1 MTGVVRWILAA
12 CCIGGMLLS
21 LTLMSVWASPTAPDV
36 PPANDSPASPFVI
49 PADGGFPYLA
59 PLIDVAD
66 ATTLGD
72 PAPSC
77 LTSGQLSNSVWYSF
91 TPDVSQIYRFSTS
104 GSSSLAYFAPAP
116 TSTSLNDTY
125 LVLFDANF
133 NSIACDNDGGAGFQ
147 AELEQA
153 LVAGTQ
159 YYIMVAQ
166 WSSSTPPAVVYP
178 RSSVQLYVAPATL
191 SNDTCAAPVALSLN
205 SVVVGTTND
214 ATNDYQTS
222 TSGPW
227 NSADSYGN
235 FSTTSTGRDL
245 VYSFTAPTTDTY
257 SFRLHNTHDTVDIS
271 MANPVLYIAETCPAV
286 TGTPLEVAFAVGA
299 NRTAERGNA
308 EVTAPYELAEGQTVY
323 VFVDS
328 SDSTTYGF
336 RLEVNQSAVEQEPNG
351 TPAEAAVYEKPLMGG
366 FATGSTDIDF
376 FALTI
381 PQTNSRVFAIADAG
395 GNNSN
400 SMQLRVTT
408 LSDTLEYDSGN
419 NDTPFGSSASNVAG
433 VPVSAGQVYLRLNHG
448 STSQPY
454 RLFSVVQPPLAQA
467 VVEQEPNDSAA
478 TATVGASG
486 YFSGTLA
493 GPAASADRDVYAFEA
508 QAGDTIFASLDAN
521 PTRDASP
528 INGRLS
534 LLDDQGNLLFQVN
547 DASGSASN
555 LPGAGQGSLTSSTPN
570 NPAEA
575 LLYKVDQAGTYHVL
589 VDIGTT
595 STTATGAGDY
605 LLSIATFAAE
615 APTGAAGEFILVP
628 EFNSVNEADGAT
640 SVLVQRTNGSS
651 GAASVDLAT
660 MDGSAVAGQDY
671 VPLSTTLNFA
681 DGETTKSISVT
692 LINDVLPESSEIFT
706 VTLSN
711 PTNGT
716 SLGTSSATTITI
728 ADDDG
733 SGATNT
739 PTPGTPTATVITP
752 TPTGDTPTATVI
764 TPTPTGDT
772 PTATVITPTPTGDTP
787 TPTTVPAE
795 DYVVYLPL
803 VRK

>member
-1 MTGVVRWILAA
+1 
-12 CCIGGMLLS
+12 
-21 LTLMSVWASPTAPDV
+21 
-36 PPANDSPASPFVI
+36 
-49 PADGGFPYLA
+49 
-59 PLIDVAD
+59 
-66 ATTLGD
+66 
-72 PAPSC
+72 
-77 LTSGQLSNSVWYSF
+77 
-91 TPDVSQIYRFSTS
+91 
-104 GSSSLAYFAPAP
+104 
-116 TSTSLNDTY
+116 
-125 LVLFDANF
+125 
-133 NSIACDNDGGAGFQ
+133 
-147 AELEQA
+147 
-153 LVAGTQ
+153 
-159 YYIMVAQ
+159 MVAQ

-227 NSADSYGN
+227 NGADSYGN

-299 NRTAERGNA
+299 NRTATRGGA
-308 EVTAPYELAEGQTVY
+308 ETTAPYELVEGETVY

-328 SDSTTYGF
+328 SDTTTYGF

-381 PQTNSRVFAIADAG
+381 PQTNSRVFALVDAG
-395 GNNSN
+395 GMNNSFT
-400 SMQLRVTT
+400 STDLRVTT

-433 VPVSAGQVYLRLNHG
+433 VPVSAGQVYLRLNHS

-493 GPAASADRDVYAFEA
+493 GPAPSADRDVYAFEA

-547 DASGSASN
+547 DAGGSASN

-615 APTGAAGEFILVP
+615 APAGAAGEFILVP

-716 SLGTSSATTITI
+716 SLGTSSTTTITI

-752 TPTGDTPTATVI
+752 TPTGATPTATGDTPTATVI

-772 PTATVITPTPTGDTP
+772 PTATVVTPTATGATPTATVITPTATGDTP